1 MKQEKLQEITD
12 ISDYENVDDTSD
24 MDAEARKIYF
34 MSTIVGALL
43 TAVTA
48 WTFLFMCTDLAGARM
63 LLTCIAGSMVIPVV
77 FFSIFKIRE
86 SGGDYLKIVPCLRY
100 TSRYNWIMTGASM
113 WLVIYGFIR
122 YGFYIRMPGGVY
134 TYAVI
139 LALCFLAS
147 FIASNHASKAYD
159 EEEPFHAML
168 ATYTNDNT
176 ILWWAAVLGIATA
189 ITVLVLSSD
198 WFNT

>member
-1 MKQEKLQEITD
+1 MEQDKLQNITD
-12 ISDYENVDDTSD
+12 ISDYEDVDTSD

-34 MSTIVGALL
+34 LSTIVSALL
-43 TAVTA
+43 TAVTV
-48 WTFLFMCTDLAGARM
+48 WTLFFMFTELAGVR
-63 LLTCIAGSMVIPVV
+63 LLITCVAGSMVLPIV

-86 SGGDYLKIVPCLRY
+86 KGGYYLKIVPCLRY
-100 TSRYNWIMTGASM
+100 TSRYNWLMTGASL
-113 WLVIYGFIR
+113 WFVIYAFIR
-122 YGFYIRMPGGVY
+122 YGFVIRLPGGVY
-134 TYAVI
+134 TYMAI
-139 LALCFLAS
+139 LALCFIAS

-176 ILWWAAVLGIATA
+176 ILWWTAFVGLASA
-189 ITVLVLSSD
+189 ITVLVLSSE